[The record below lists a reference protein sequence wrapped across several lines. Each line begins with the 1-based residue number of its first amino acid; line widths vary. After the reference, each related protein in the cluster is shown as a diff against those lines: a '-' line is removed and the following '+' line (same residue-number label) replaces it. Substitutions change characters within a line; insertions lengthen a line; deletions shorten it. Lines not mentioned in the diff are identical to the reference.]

1 MKTRDEAEAAAAF
14 YERTGQIDAAYSKQ
28 DPTQWKPLVLVHED
42 GRVIGREQPP
52 KWFARKVA
60 AAQCPASQPRM
71 QRPVARSRERRAHRT
86 SRTRR
91 AGPDDDSGEPE
102 PASDALTFA
111 AHLLD
116 HLKAFDAVLRS
127 EFRDLHSLSAV
138 TYDLLNREVAAM
150 REAVGLFLETE
161 RVAEAV
167 ADA

>member
-1 MKTRDEAEAAAAF
+1 MKTRDLTVGEA
-14 YERTGQIDAAYSKQ
+14 S
-28 DPTQWKPLVLVHED
+28 
-42 GRVIGREQPP
+42 RVILHFDHAKESLRVEVLPAP
-52 KWFARKVA
+52 CA
-60 AAQCPASQPRM
+60 ARM
-71 QRPVARSRERRAHRT
+71 QRPVARPRERRAHRT

-91 AGPDDDSGEPE
+91 AGPDDDSGEPA

-111 AHLLD
+111 AHLLE

-138 TYDLLNREVAAM
+138 TYDLLNREVVAM